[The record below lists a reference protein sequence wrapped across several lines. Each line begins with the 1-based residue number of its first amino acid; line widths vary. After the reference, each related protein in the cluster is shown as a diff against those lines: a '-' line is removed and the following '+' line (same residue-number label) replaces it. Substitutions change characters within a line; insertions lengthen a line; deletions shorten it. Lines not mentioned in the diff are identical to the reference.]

1 VSRLK
6 RFTHSL
12 VSGYALLG
20 ANILYTFASV
30 PLALHYLSKKEIG
43 LWGVVTQIAGYLV
56 LVDLGM
62 ASSISRI
69 LIDHKD
75 TTADGV
81 YGTIIK
87 TGMLVSLVQG
97 AIIAIAGAVVSL
109 WLPELFNVPLEHRQK
124 FQILVAGHCFILGSL
139 FVGRMFNYI
148 LLAHQRYDAMN
159 YAQIGGLIVNLAGMW
174 LGFAWGWGL
183 YSLLVGYSVNSLL
196 QAAANFFS
204 VRGLKLFPPTGA
216 WGKANRKMFKEL
228 FSYGREVFLLSV
240 GWQLVNASQMLV
252 IGRTLGFDAAGIWSI
267 ATKPFA
273 MAQQV
278 VFRVLDYAG
287 AGLAEM
293 MVREERERLV
303 ARFRDIVILSAALA
317 TWVGLATAL
326 CNHDFLLL
334 WTKGKVSWSAN
345 SDWLMGLMVVV
356 YATTRCYI
364 GFIGL
369 TKQIRAM
376 KYMYPL
382 EGVAFIGLSLL
393 TSRVWG
399 LNGVIASAVLTNLLC
414 SGLYGFFRT
423 KLYFGFRDSG
433 ELASW
438 LKWPLICLVAM
449 AAVFGFVAWAGAG
462 WGSWVR
468 LAVNACVALLAGAAL
483 FWQLGLTPGL
493 RAEAAGVLSKLREK
507 IFGRAAV
514 GRIRPSLW

>member
-1 VSRLK
+1 VSRIK

-20 ANILYTFASV
+20 ANILYTFGSV

-75 TTADGV
+75 TRADGV

-97 AIIAIAGAVVSL
+97 AIIAIAGSIVSL
-109 WLPELFNVPLEHRQK
+109 WLPDVFNVPLEHQHK
-124 FQILVAGHCFILGSL
+124 FQVLVAGHCFILGSL

-148 LLAHQRYDAMN
+148 LLAHQRFDAMN
-159 YAQIGGLIVNLAGMW
+159 YVQIGGLVLNFGAMW
-174 LGFAWGWGL
+174 LAFNSGWGL
-183 YSLLVGYSVNSLL
+183 YSLLAGYASSTVL
-196 QAAANFFS
+196 QTAATFFA
-204 VRGLKLFPPTGA
+204 VKALELFPPA
-216 WGKANRKMFKEL
+216 AARGKANMKMFKEL
-228 FSYGREVFLLSV
+228 FAYGREVFMLSI

-267 ATKPFA
+267 ATKPFM

-278 VFRVLDYAG
+278 VFRVFDYAG
-287 AGLAEM
+287 SGLAEM
-293 MVREERERLV
+293 MVRKERERLV
-303 ARFRDIVILSAALA
+303 ARFRDITILSAALA
-317 TWVGLATAL
+317 VWVGLAAGL
-326 CNHDFLLL
+326 CNHDFLAL
-334 WTKGKVSWSAN
+334 WTKNRVSWSIT
-345 SDWLMGLMVVV
+345 SDWLMGLMVVM

-382 EGVAFIGLSLL
+382 EGVVFIGLSIFTAPRL
-393 TSRVWG
+393 G
-399 LNGVIASAVLTNLLC
+399 LNGVIASAIVTNLLC

-423 KLYFGFRDSG
+423 KEYFGFETAG
-433 ELASW
+433 KLASW
-438 LKWPLICLVAM
+438 LKWPVLCLLVMGGVFGLVAWLDSGWSNFLRLIVNG
-449 AAVFGFVAWAGAG
+449 AV
-462 WGSWVR
+462 
-468 LAVNACVALLAGAAL
+468 AVLAGAAL
-483 FWQLGLTPGL
+483 FWQLGLTAGL
-493 RAEAAGVLSKLREK
+493 RAEAAGTLKKVWAKVFFK
-507 IFGRAAV
+507 RAQRV
-514 GRIRPSLW
+514 QGV